1 MKFYELQL
9 EVKVESETVNLVLDK
24 VNEFER
30 ILQSNQGNP
39 EKDMR
44 TSRKGLKSHIT
55 KKHRK
60 VSNNVKE
67 PAEGSE
73 NEASCPYCDFEPVFS
88 GLRFDSRWKHSE
100 GAQNSHATTF
110 IISSHLELL
119 FCLQFYYCL
128 LGELVKVPK
137 Y

>member
-44 TSRKGLKSHIT
+44 TSRNGLKSHVN

-60 VSNNVKE
+60 ISNNVKE
-67 PAEGSE
+67 TAEESE
-73 NEASCPYCDFEPVFS
+73 NEASFPYCDYEPVFS
-88 GLRFDSRWKHSE
+88 GLRFLLKMETLRR
-100 GAQNSHATTF
+100 
-110 IISSHLELL
+110 SS
-119 FCLQFYYCL
+119 
-128 LGELVKVPK
+128 K
-137 Y
+137 